1 MHINLSRLERKFDL
15 MDKNEDGLVTLLELR
30 KFHVAVYKG
39 LMLTQEEFKMQE
51 WMLRNL
57 YSKDLLGSDDAFDK
71 EEFITMKRADKT
83 TPAAPLTTTLNPLK
97 EIFSQKPFVFWDLNK
112 DGIISYEELYR
123 FKQK

>member
-1 MHINLSRLERKFDL
+1 

-30 KFHVAVYKG
+30 KFYVAVYKG
-39 LMLTQEEFKMQE
+39 QMMTQDEFKMQE

-57 YSKDLLGSDDAFDK
+57 YFKDLLGSDDAFDK

-83 TPAAPLTTTLNPLK
+83 THAAPLTTTVKPEIILK
-97 EIFSQKPFVFWDLNK
+97 KLFSKKPFVFWDLNK

-123 FKQK
+123 FKQ

>member
-1 MHINLSRLERKFDL
+1 
-15 MDKNEDGLVTLLELR
+15 MDKNEDGLVTLLEIR
-30 KFHVAVYKG
+30 KFYVAVYKG

-57 YSKDLLGSDDAFDK
+57 SSKDLLGSDDAFDK

-83 TPAAPLTTTLNPLK
+83 TPAAPLTTTLKP
-97 EIFSQKPFVFWDLNK
+97 EIFSKKPFKFWDLNK
-112 DGIISYEELYR
+112 DGEISYEELYR

>member
-1 MHINLSRLERKFDL
+1 MERKFDL

-30 KFHVAVYKG
+30 KFYVAVYKG
-39 LMLTQEEFKMQE
+39 QMLTQDEFKMQE

-83 TPAAPLTTTLNPLK
+83 THAAPLTTTVKPEIILK
-97 EIFSQKPFVFWDLNK
+97 KLFSKKPFAFWDLNK
-112 DGIISYEELYR
+112 DGGISYEELYR
-123 FKQK
+123 FKQKN

>member
-1 MHINLSRLERKFDL
+1 

-30 KFHVAVYKG
+30 KFNVAVYKD
-39 LMLTQEEFKMQE
+39 LMLTQDEFRMQN

-57 YSKDLLGSDDAFDK
+57 HSKDLLGSDDAFDR
-71 EEFITMKRADKT
+71 EEFMTMQRSETT
-83 TPAAPLTTTLNPLK
+83 TPATPPTTTLKP
-97 EIFSQKPFVFWDLNK
+97 EIFSKKPFKFWDLNQ